1 MKRFMIM
8 TVPMTALSLSFAACA
23 GNSESRENQE
33 AASDTAYQG
42 QPGKEMDGKGFRGD
56 HNDGPGGISDGDRT
70 GQGRGMS
77 NRNSEPDEE
86 LQAILDEVQ
95 DKYQLLTI
103 GWGGVIWATA
113 GEQARHLCFNVV

>member
-1 MKRFMIM
+1 
-8 TVPMTALSLSFAACA
+8 
-23 GNSESRENQE
+23 
-33 AASDTAYQG
+33 
-42 QPGKEMDGKGFRGD
+42 MDGKGFRGD

-86 LQAILDEVQ
+86 LQAIWDEVQ

-113 GEQARHLCFNVV
+113 GEQARHPCFNVV